1 MKRLFI
7 LLALVIV
14 FSCTSRYH
22 KADTTQDVEV
32 KTQGW
37 ENNQAD
43 TVKDESQIKVLS
55 TKFLNGVQF
64 TTIEVYG
71 NKFIVSGTG
80 FIQPIKYYK
89 LNVVE

>member
-22 KADTTQDVEV
+22 KPDTTQDIEV

-37 ENNQAD
+37 ENNKVD
-43 TVKDESQIKVLS
+43 SVKEMYQIKVIS
-55 TKFLNGVQF
+55 NKMVTGVGYF
-64 TTIEVYG
+64 SVIEVNGQRYL
-71 NKFIVSGTG
+71 VSER
-80 FIQPIKYYK
+80 FIQSIK
-89 LNVVE
+89 